1 MATNVWLVAGRGGAG
16 GCSAGQY
23 WMARSSGNGTALA
36 GIHALA
42 GHGDRFCSRAAAVF
56 TNPVRKRRYGRIH
69 VLDSQDFVRAILVPR
84 SGAIGDVAVDGTKI
98 SHWTGEEQRPLV
110 HHGVGLVSGPG
121 WIGLSMVREAC
132 DGFARSI

>member
-1 MATNVWLVAGRGGAG
+1 MATNGWLVARRAGAG
-16 GCSAGQY
+16 GRGAGQY

-42 GHGDRFCSRAAAVF
+42 GHGDRFCPRAAAVF
-56 TNPVRKRRYGRIH
+56 ANPVRKGRYGRIH

-84 SGAIGDVAVDGTKI
+84 SGAVGDVAVDGSKI

-110 HHGVGLVSGPG
+110 HHGVGIVPGRG

-132 DGFARSI
+132 DGSARSI